1 MPGLTDVQIRRLLAA
16 AMAYDNRKP
25 SEAAVMSWGE
35 TSSRARWT
43 FGEALEAIHAHYAE
57 STDFIMPAHITKRI
71 KATRQD
77 TAMRQP
83 VAPPDPVGQAK
94 VARAITGVF
103 QTVDDEPVK
112 PWMKILA
119 DAKRETRERRKRV
132 LSYPDLVAE
141 LMQPPLSLTDPTKW
155 NGYIP
160 PKTFPSIDGNPYD
173 DANDSA
179 VRRQLVDIAA
189 EALQRET
196 EATS

>member
-1 MPGLTDVQIRRLLAA
+1 MPGLTDVQIRRLIAA

-35 TSSRARWT
+35 ASSRARWT
-43 FGEALEAIHAHYAE
+43 FGEALNAIHAHYAE
-57 STDFIMPAHITKRI
+57 STEFIMPAHVTKRI

-77 TAMRQP
+77 AVMRQP
-83 VAPPDPVGQAK
+83 VDRPDPVGQAK
-94 VARAITGVF
+94 VAKAITGVF

-132 LSYPDLVAE
+132 LSYPDLAE
-141 LMQPPLSLTDPTKW
+141 QLMKPPLSLTDPAKW

-160 PKTFPSIDGNPYD
+160 PKTLPGVDGNPYD
-173 DANDSA
+173 EVNDSPI
-179 VRRQLVDIAA
+179 RRQLVAIAA
-189 EALQRET
+189 EALQREN